1 MKDVYI
7 LGIESSCDETSVSIV
22 KNGREVLSNVIN
34 SQIKIHEQY
43 GGVVPEIASRMHTEN
58 ITMVLEEV
66 LNNSSVT
73 MDDVDAIAVTYAP
86 GLVGSLLVGIEFA
99 KALAFAYDKP
109 LIAVNHI
116 VGHIYANN
124 LVKEMTFPS
133 LGLVVSGG
141 HTELLLLNDDYDFTL
156 LGSTL
161 DDAIGECYDK
171 IARII
176 GLPYPGGPNIE
187 KYAES
192 GKVTYEFPTPM
203 KDESLNFSFSG
214 LKSYIINFVHNEKQ
228 RGNKINDFDL
238 AASFEDVALGEIIDK
253 TRLAIKKTGAKN
265 LIVAGGVSANK
276 HLRQKLE
283 DLAKEEGIDLS
294 IPPIKYCTDNA
305 AMIACAAYPLY
316 KKEAFAD
323 FDLNARCEDKHFNI
337 KD

>member
-7 LGIESSCDETSVSIV
+7 LGIETSCDETSISII
-22 KNGREVLSNVIN
+22 KNGKDEIYTAVLTQMDTHANF
-34 SQIKIHEQY
+34 

-73 MDDVDAIAVTYAP
+73 MDDIDAIAVTYAP

-161 DDAIGECYDK
+161 DDAIGECFDK

-187 KYAES
+187 KYAEN
-192 GKVTYEFPTPM
+192 GKVSYEFPTPM

-228 RGNKINDFDL
+228 RGKEINDFDL

-253 TRLAIKKTGAKN
+253 TRLAIKKTNAKN

-276 HLRQKLE
+276 HLRNKLE
-283 DLAKEEGIDLS
+283 TLAKEENVELS

-316 KKEAFAD
+316 KKKVFAS

>member
-1 MKDVYI
+1 M
-7 LGIESSCDETSVSIV
+7 
-22 KNGREVLSNVIN
+22 
-34 SQIKIHEQY
+34 
-43 GGVVPEIASRMHTEN
+43 
-58 ITMVLEEV
+58 
-66 LNNSSVT
+66 
-73 MDDVDAIAVTYAP
+73 
-86 GLVGSLLVGIEFA
+86 
-99 KALAFAYDKP
+99 
-109 LIAVNHI
+109 
-116 VGHIYANN
+116 
-124 LVKEMTFPS
+124 
-133 LGLVVSGG
+133 
-141 HTELLLLNDDYDFTL
+141 LLLNDDYDFTL

-253 TRLAIKKTGAKN
+253 TRLAINKTGAKN

>member
-7 LGIESSCDETSVSIV
+7 LGIETSCDETSISII
-22 KNGREVLSNVIN
+22 KNGKEEIYTAILTQMDTHANF
-34 SQIKIHEQY
+34 

>member
-7 LGIESSCDETSVSIV
+7 LGIETSCDETSISII
-22 KNGREVLSNVIN
+22 KNGKDEIYTAVLTQMDTHANF
-34 SQIKIHEQY
+34 

-73 MDDVDAIAVTYAP
+73 MDDIDAIAVTYAP

-187 KYAES
+187 KYAEN
-192 GKVTYEFPTPM
+192 GKVSYEFPTPM

-228 RGNKINDFDL
+228 RGKEINDFDL
-238 AASFEDVALGEIIDK
+238 AASFEDVALGEIINK
-253 TRLAIKKTGAKN
+253 TRLAIKKTNAKN

-276 HLRQKLE
+276 HLRNKLE
-283 DLAKEEGIDLS
+283 ALAKEENVELS

-316 KKEAFAD
+316 KKKVFAS
-323 FDLNARCEDKHFNI
+323 FDLNAKCEDKHFNI